1 MGIGLCVCVC
11 TCECACVRACVRACV
26 CVCVCVRVRVA
37 EYSMYM
43 VRMSSIIFITMPLCA
58 FEIHVCTHFHV
69 NGAVTLA

>member
-1 MGIGLCVCVC
+1 MCVYVRVSVRVCVRV
-11 TCECACVRACVRACV
+11 CAHVCV
-26 CVCVCVRVRVA
+26 CVCVCVRVA

-69 NGAVTLA
+69 NGTVTLA